1 MARLKKMS
9 EDPTP
14 TMSASEPEPVVPDT
28 DTARLEA
35 LSDGVFAVA
44 ITLLVL
50 NLTVPL
56 IGDLQRL
63 KQTLLDYLLQQ
74 WPDYL
79 AYLISFLVVLIMWT
93 NHHTLFRYIRRSD
106 HTLLLL
112 NGLLL
117 FFITLVPFITRL
129 LAEYLTPGTPWP
141 NQRVAGLVYGGT
153 YVLIAVA
160 FNLLWWY
167 AVRNRRLL
175 DETVHPRHTQ
185 ALSNDYRYGVPLYL
199 VAFALAFF
207 NVWLSLAMNVGLAI
221 FWALPRSRK
230 PRSSRA

>member
-1 MARLKKMS
+1 
-9 EDPTP
+9 
-14 TMSASEPEPVVPDT
+14 MSASEPEPVVPET

-56 IGDLQRL
+56 IGDLQQQ
-63 KQTLLDYLLQQ
+63 KQSLLDFLLQQ
-74 WPDYL
+74 WRDYL
-79 AYLISFLVVLIMWT
+79 AYVISFLLVLIIWT

-117 FFITLVPFITRL
+117 FFISLVPFITRL
-129 LAEYLTPGTPWP
+129 LAVYLQSPKGVDQLTA
-141 NQRVAGLVYGGT
+141 VLVYNGE
-153 YVLIAVA
+153 YVLISVA

-185 ALSNDYRYGVPLYL
+185 ALSDDYRYGVPLYL

-207 NVWLSLAMNVGLAI
+207 SVWLSLAMNVGLAL

-230 PRSSRA
+230 PRSSRV

>member
-1 MARLKKMS
+1 
-9 EDPTP
+9 
-14 TMSASEPEPVVPDT
+14 MSASEPEPVVPDT

-56 IGDLQRL
+56 IGELH
-63 KQTLLDYLLQQ
+63 KQLLRDYLPQQ
-74 WPDYL
+74 WRDYL
-79 AYLISFLVVLIMWT
+79 AYVISFLLVLIIWT

-117 FFITLVPFITRL
+117 FFISLVPFITRL
-129 LAEYLTPGTPWP
+129 LAVYLQSPKGVDQLTA
-141 NQRVAGLVYGGT
+141 VLVYNGE
-153 YVLIAVA
+153 YVLISVA

-207 NVWLSLAMNVGLAI
+207 NVWLSLAMNVGLAM
-221 FWALPRSRK
+221 FWALPRSRT

>member
-1 MARLKKMS
+1 V
-9 EDPTP
+9 
-14 TMSASEPEPVVPDT
+14 SASEPDPAAPDT

-35 LSDGVFAVA
+35 FSDGVFAVA

-50 NLTVPL
+50 NLAVPL
-56 IGDLQRL
+56 SSELQQH
-63 KQTLLDYLLQQ
+63 KETLLNALWQQ
-74 WPDYL
+74 RFDYL
-79 AYLISFLVVLIMWT
+79 AYVISFLFILIMWT

-106 HTLLLL
+106 HALLLL

-117 FFITLVPFITRL
+117 FFVTLVPFTTRL
-129 LAEYLTPGTPWP
+129 LAEYLSPDVQPRD
-141 NQRVAGLVYGGT
+141 QHVAALIYSGT
-153 YVLIAVA
+153 YVLVAVA

-185 ALSNDYRYGVPLYL
+185 AVSDDFRYGVPLYL

-207 NVWLSLAMNVGLAI
+207 SVWLSLAMNVGLAL
-221 FWALPRSRK
+221 FYALPRSRK
-230 PRSSRA
+230 RRSSRT